1 MSNMHPISPM
11 SRTAGRWTAMLAVL
25 EVLLSV
31 TASAAPPTV
40 DAGEWRVTWHQQS
53 IKGRQG
59 IPLRFLELQTLTHNL
74 CLDRVPALPLP
85 PGVVFEC
92 DIHLESAVAETIAW
106 RAACSNNAR
115 VAGRIRYQGAVMD
128 GTLKIDTD
136 EVALTYQVKGSRRS
150 AACP

>member
-1 MSNMHPISPM
+1 MSNIYPISPG
-11 SRTAGRWTAMLAVL
+11 SRTVGRWAAVL
-25 EVLLSV
+25 AMPAVLLSV
-31 TASAAPPTV
+31 TTSAAPPTV

-74 CLDRVPALPLP
+74 CLSRVPALPLP

-92 DIHLESAVAETIAW
+92 DIQLESAVAETIAW

-115 VAGRIRYQGAVMD
+115 VAGKIRYQGAVLD
-128 GTLKIDTD
+128 GTLEIETN
-136 EVALTYQVKGSRRS
+136 EVALNYQVKGSRRS